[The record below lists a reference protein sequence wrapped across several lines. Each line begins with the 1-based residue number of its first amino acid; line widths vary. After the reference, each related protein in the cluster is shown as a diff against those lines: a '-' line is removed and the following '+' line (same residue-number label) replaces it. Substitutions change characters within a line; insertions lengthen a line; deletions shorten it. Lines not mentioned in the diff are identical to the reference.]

1 MVAFDLGN
9 GLACITLGQRKVV
22 LALCRLVITKFQMN
36 QTAKVVKAALFVFG
50 IFLFLA
56 KFQAL
61 IGFDQSPIEMVN
73 PFRPG
78 RYETPGTLAI
88 MAIYLG
94 FFFVAWLLA
103 FLYLA
108 TRWAIG

>member
-1 MVAFDLGN
+1 
-9 GLACITLGQRKVV
+9 
-22 LALCRLVITKFQMN
+22 
-36 QTAKVVKAALFVFG
+36 
-50 IFLFLA
+50 
-56 KFQAL
+56 
-61 IGFDQSPIEMVN
+61 MVN
-73 PFRPG
+73 PFRSD